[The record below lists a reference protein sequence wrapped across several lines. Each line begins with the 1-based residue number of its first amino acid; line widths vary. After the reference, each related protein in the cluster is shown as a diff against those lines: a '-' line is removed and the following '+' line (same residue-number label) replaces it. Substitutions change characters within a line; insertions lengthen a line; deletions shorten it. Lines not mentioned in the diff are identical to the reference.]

1 PASMAGGWGAKLT
14 ASAAS
19 AGERCIANK
28 EAAIN
33 KRRFNS
39 MSSGWSLFAVLFT
52 EVQLNKHG

>member
-1 PASMAGGWGAKLT
+1 MAGGWGAKLT

-39 MSSGWSLFAVLFT
+39 MSSGWSQFAVLFT